1 MKKLILILFLL
12 PLFAKAQKIELPLKD
27 STIMYEE
34 IISVK
39 DSGATADKMFTLAQS
54 WFANTFNNSK
64 SVLRVNDRVSH
75 QLIGKGSELFEN
87 GIGYNPSVYLNY
99 TIAVDIKDGKYRYR
113 VYDLSYESG
122 SGYFYQLSQG
132 YSHYLHDEIKQ
143 MVFESKKK
151 AIKRYEKE
159 FIFADTKA
167 RALIQS
173 LKSNMSNLNA
183 DAF

>member
-27 STIMYEE
+27 SAIVYEE
-34 IISVK
+34 VVVIK
-39 DSGATADKMFTLAQS
+39 DSTASADRLFTLAQT

-75 QLIGKGSELFEN
+75 QLIGKGSELFQA
-87 GIGYNPSVYLNY
+87 GFGYNTNSYFNY

-113 VYDLSYESG
+113 VYDLTMDGGG
-122 SGYFYQLSQG
+122 SVYQISEG
-132 YSHYLHDEIKQ
+132 YSHYLHDEVKKLP
-143 MVFESKKK
+143 FESKKA

-159 FIFADTKA
+159 FIFADTKV
-167 RALIQS
+167 RNLIQS